1 MREQKSQNCSP
12 QIIDYNGVGR
22 WSRDE
27 ILRRYAAY
35 AKEMEIEPR
44 NLSPYESTDTNKGRR
59 WIYPVMN
66 RVIDGI
72 AAGDPACIR
81 LGIEFIEEDAKFSFG
96 KILKANTAR
105 ALRRTSL
112 TEAQKDRIR
121 RRVFAMLRAGI
132 IPHEYRE
139 YAKLVRKIGF
149 PLSQVPDVDPANF
162 YASRFHH
169 YFEQAAKEGRSGEAI
184 AVAAPRERAVVMLVE
199 WCVHDGAKVKE
210 NQTLCKLEIAWVYE
224 TPLRQEVLEIMSPAN
239 GALFQMAKIGDVLR
253 TGQKIAD
260 VIPDQGAT

>member
-1 MREQKSQNCSP
+1 MREQKTQNCSM

-27 ILRRYAAY
+27 ILGRYAAY
-35 AKEMEIEPR
+35 AREIGIEPR
-44 NLSPYESTDTNKGRR
+44 DLSPDESTDTNKGRR

-72 AAGDPACIR
+72 AGGDPACIR
-81 LGIEFIEEDAKFSFG
+81 LGIEFIEEDARFTFG

-112 TEAQKDRIR
+112 SEDQKERIR
-121 RRVFAMLRAGI
+121 QRVFAMLQTGI
-132 IPHEYRE
+132 ILHEYRE

-149 PLSQVPDVDPANF
+149 KLSEVPDVDPANF

-169 YFEQAAKEGRSGEAI
+169 YFEQAAKEDRIGEGI
-184 AVAAPRERAVVMLVE
+184 V
-199 WCVHDGAKVKE
+199 
-210 NQTLCKLEIAWVYE
+210 
-224 TPLRQEVLEIMSPAN
+224 
-239 GALFQMAKIGDVLR
+239 
-253 TGQKIAD
+253 
-260 VIPDQGAT
+260 

>member
-1 MREQKSQNCSP
+1 MRKQKSQTHSAEF
-12 QIIDYNGVGR
+12 IDFNGVGR

-35 AKEMEIEPR
+35 AKELAIEPR
-44 NLSPYESTDTNKGRR
+44 DLSPHESTEKGRR
-59 WIYPVMN
+59 WIYPVMS
-66 RVIDGI
+66 RVIEGI

-81 LGIEFIEEDAKFSFG
+81 LGIEFIEEDAKFPFG

-112 TEAQKDRIR
+112 TEDQKDRIR

-149 PLSQVPDVDPANF
+149 KLSEVPKVDSASF
-162 YASRFHH
+162 YASRFQH
-169 YFEQAAKEGRSGEAI
+169 YFERAAKEDRSGEAI
-184 AVAAPRERAVVMLVE
+184 ATSGQREITS
-199 WCVHDGAKVKE
+199 
-210 NQTLCKLEIAWVYE
+210 N
-224 TPLRQEVLEIMSPAN
+224 S
-239 GALFQMAKIGDVLR
+239 
-253 TGQKIAD
+253 
-260 VIPDQGAT
+260 

>member
-1 MREQKSQNCSP
+1 MKAARNQSRSP
-12 QIIDYNGVGR
+12 QFIDYNGVGR

-27 ILRRYAAY
+27 ILGRYAAY
-35 AKEMEIEPR
+35 AKEMGIEPR
-44 NLSPYESTDTNKGRR
+44 DLSPHEHTEKGRR
-59 WIYPVMN
+59 WIYPAME

-81 LGIEFIEEDAKFSFG
+81 LGIEFIEEDAKFPFG

-112 TEAQKDRIR
+112 SEDQKERIR

-149 PLSQVPDVDPANF
+149 KLSEVPEVDSANF
-162 YASRFHH
+162 YASRFRH
-169 YFEQAAKEGRSGEAI
+169 YFEQAANEDRADEAI
-184 AVAAPRERAVVMLVE
+184 AIVAPRERAVMMLIDWSVE
-199 WCVHDGAKVKE
+199 DGARVQA
-210 NQTLCKLEIAWVYE
+210 NQAICKLEIAWVYQ
-224 TPLRQEVLEIMSPAN
+224 TPLRHEVLEITSPAN
-239 GALFQMAKIGDVLR
+239 GALFQMARVGEVLGA
-253 TGQKIAD
+253 GQQIAN
-260 VIPDQGAT
+260 VTPSQREP